1 MSLLRTLWLVA
12 CLFAG
17 IVQASELKVAIGVQD
32 PAQLAMGGNVIPP
45 NMPGSELIAVN
56 DDLAREIC
64 RRLHARCTVSF
75 VPFSA
80 VLPGVEDGR
89 FDLGFGNLLR
99 TPERD
104 KRVAFSTP
112 IWRSSSRLVGTPATA
127 EAFAVKLSQAVS
139 VDNLRDARVAA
150 LEGSQQ
156 LAFLNT
162 IANQRSLTV
171 SSRKTAQEV
180 IEALRDNSADFGLLS
195 VLSAYALLNRD
206 TTRQIEFI
214 GSAVADRGLG
224 GTVHI
229 ALPLHNDTLRQSV
242 DQAIAAIRADG
253 SFQRIARR
261 HFPLGL
267 D

>member
-1 MSLLRTLWLVA
+1 MKCIRALWLVV

-17 IVQASELKVAIGVQD
+17 IVQASELRVAIGVQD

-56 DDLAREIC
+56 DDLARELC
-64 RRLHARCTVSF
+64 RRIQARCTVSF
-75 VPFSA
+75 VPFSE

-89 FDLGFGNLLR
+89 FDLGLGNLLR
-99 TPERD
+99 TPERE
-104 KRVAFSTP
+104 KRVAFSAP
-112 IWRSSSRLVGTPATA
+112 IWHSSSRLLGAPATA
-127 EAFAVKLSQAVS
+127 EAFAAKLGQPVS

-156 LAFLNT
+156 LAFLNAIT
-162 IANQRSLTV
+162 NQRGLVV
-171 SSRKTAQEV
+171 SPKKTAQEV
-180 IEALRDNSADFGLLS
+180 IEALRNNTADFGLLS
-195 VLSAYALLNRD
+195 VLSAYALLSRD

-229 ALPLHNDTLRQSV
+229 ALPLQNDTLRQAV
-242 DQAIAAIRADG
+242 DRAITAIRVDG
-253 SFQRIARR
+253 TFQRITRR
-261 HFPLGL
+261 HYPLGL

>member
-1 MSLLRTLWLVA
+1 MKTIRPLLLAV
-12 CLFAG
+12 CLLAG
-17 IVQASELKVAIGVQD
+17 IAQASELRVAIGVQD
-32 PAQLAMGGNVIPP
+32 PAQLAMSGNVIPP

-56 DDLAREIC
+56 DDLAREVC
-64 RRLHARCTVSF
+64 RRIRARCTVSF

-104 KRVAFSTP
+104 KRVAFSAP
-112 IWRSSSRLVGTPATA
+112 IWRSSSRLLGTPATA
-127 EAFAVKLSQAVS
+127 EAFAIKLSQPVS
-139 VDNLRDARVAA
+139 LDNLRDARVAA
-150 LEGSQQ
+150 LEGSLQ
-156 LAFLNT
+156 LNFLNT
-162 IANQRSLTV
+162 IASQHGLTV
-171 SSRKTAQEV
+171 FSRKTAQEV
-180 IEALRDNSADFGLLS
+180 IEALRDNTADFGLLS

-206 TTRQIEFI
+206 TTRQIEFV

-229 ALPLHNDTLRQSV
+229 ALPLQNDTLRHAV

>member
-1 MSLLRTLWLVA
+1 MKTIRPLLLA
-12 CLFAG
+12 ICLLAG
-17 IVQASELKVAIGVQD
+17 IAQASELRVAIGVQD

-56 DDLAREIC
+56 DDLAREVC
-64 RRLHARCTVSF
+64 RRIHARCTVSF

-80 VLPGVEDGR
+80 VLPGVEEGR

-99 TPERD
+99 TPERE
-104 KRVAFSTP
+104 KRVAFSAP
-112 IWRSSSRLVGTPATA
+112 IWRSSSRLLGTPATA
-127 EAFAVKLSQAVS
+127 EAFATKLSQPVNL
-139 VDNLRDARVAA
+139 DNLRDARVAA
-150 LEGSQQ
+150 LEGSLQ
-156 LAFLNT
+156 LTFLNT
-162 IANQRSLTV
+162 IANQRGLTV
-171 SSRKTAQEV
+171 FSRRTAQEV
-180 IEALRDNSADFGLLS
+180 IEALRDNTADFGLLS

-229 ALPLHNDTLRQSV
+229 ALPLQNDTLRHAV

>member
-1 MSLLRTLWLVA
+1 MSTLRA
-12 CLFAG
+12 LFLGIYLIAG
-17 IVQASELKVAIGVQD
+17 IVQASELSVAIGVQD
-32 PAQLAMGGNVIPP
+32 PSQLAMSGNVIPP
-45 NMPGSELIAVN
+45 NMPGSELIAFN

-64 RRLHARCTVSF
+64 RRIHARCTVSF

-104 KRVAFSTP
+104 KRVAFSAP
-112 IWRSSSRLVGTPATA
+112 IWYSSSRLLGTPATA
-127 EAFAVKLSQAVS
+127 EAFATKLSHPVS
-139 VDNLRDARVAA
+139 VDTLRDARVAA
-150 LEGSQQ
+150 LEGSLQ

-162 IANQRSLTV
+162 IASQHSLTV

-180 IEALRDNSADFGLLS
+180 IEALRNNTADFGLLS

-229 ALPLHNDTLRQSV
+229 ALPLQNDTLRRSV
-242 DQAIAAIRADG
+242 DQAIVAIRGDG

>member
-1 MSLLRTLWLVA
+1 METIRALLLVA
-12 CLFAG
+12 CLVTG
-17 IVQASELKVAIGVQD
+17 IVQASELRVAIGVQD
-32 PAQLAMGGNVIPP
+32 PGPLAMGGNVIPP

-56 DDLAREIC
+56 DDLTREVC

-80 VLPGVEDGR
+80 VLPGVEEGR

-104 KRVAFSTP
+104 KRVAFSAP
-112 IWRSSSRLVGTPATA
+112 IWRSSSRLLGTPATA
-127 EAFAVKLSQAVS
+127 EAFAAKLSQPTS

-150 LEGSQQ
+150 LEGSLQ
-156 LAFLNT
+156 LAFLNA
-162 IANQRSLTV
+162 IANQRGLTIF
-171 SSRKTAQEV
+171 SRKTAQEV
-180 IEALRDNSADFGLLS
+180 IEALRDNTADFGLLS

-229 ALPLHNDTLRQSV
+229 ALPLQNDTLRHAV

>member
-1 MSLLRTLWLVA
+1 MESIRALWLVV
-12 CLFAG
+12 CLLAG
-17 IVQASELKVAIGVQD
+17 IVQASELRVAVGVLD
-32 PAQLAMGGNVIPP
+32 PSQLSMSGNIVPP

-64 RRLHARCTVSF
+64 LRIHARCTVSF
-75 VPFSA
+75 VPFSE
-80 VLPGVEDGR
+80 VLSGVAEGR

-99 TPERD
+99 TSERD
-104 KRVAFSTP
+104 KRVAFSAP
-112 IWRSSSRLVGTPATA
+112 IWHSSSRLLGTPATA
-127 EAFAVKLSQAVS
+127 EAFFAKLRQPASI
-139 VDNLRDARVAA
+139 DNLRDARVAA
-150 LEGSQQ
+150 LDGSLQ
-156 LAFLNT
+156 LAFLNA
-162 IANQRSLTV
+162 IANQRGLTV
-171 SSRKTAQEV
+171 FSRKTAQEV
-180 IEALRDNSADFGLLS
+180 IEALRDNAADFGLLS

-229 ALPLHNDTLRQSV
+229 ALPLQNDTLRHAV
-242 DQAIAAIRADG
+242 DQALAAIRADG

-261 HFPLGL
+261 YFPLGL

>member
-1 MSLLRTLWLVA
+1 MDTLRTLLLA
-12 CLFAG
+12 LCLATGFA
-17 IVQASELKVAIGVQD
+17 QASELRVAIGVQD
-32 PAQLAMGGNVIPP
+32 PAQLAMSGNVIPP
-45 NMPGSELIAVN
+45 NMPGTELIAVN

-64 RRLHARCTVSF
+64 RRIHARCTVSF
-75 VPFSA
+75 VPFNE
-80 VLPGVEDGR
+80 VLPGIEDGR

-112 IWRSSSRLVGTPATA
+112 IWHSSSRMLGTPATA
-127 EAFAVKLSQAVS
+127 EAFATRLGQPLSL
-139 VDNLRDARVAA
+139 DNLRDARVAT
-150 LEGSQQ
+150 LEGSLQ
-156 LAFLNT
+156 LTFLNA
-162 IANQRSLTV
+162 IASQRGLTV
-171 SSRKTAQEV
+171 VTRKTAQEV
-180 IEALRDNSADFGLLS
+180 LETLRDNTADFGLLT

-206 TTRQIEFI
+206 TTRQIEFV

-229 ALPLHNDTLRQSV
+229 ALPRQNDALRLSV

-253 SFQRIARR
+253 SYQRIARR

>member
-1 MSLLRTLWLVA
+1 MDKLRTLLLVLCLVA
-12 CLFAG
+12 G
-17 IVQASELKVAIGVQD
+17 IAQASELRVAIGVQD
-32 PAQLAMGGNVIPP
+32 PAQLAMSGNVIPP
-45 NMPGSELIAVN
+45 NMPGTELISVN

-64 RRLHARCTVSF
+64 RRIRARCTVSF
-75 VPFSA
+75 VPFNE

-104 KRVAFSTP
+104 KRFAFSSP
-112 IWRSSSRLVGTPATA
+112 IWRSSSRLLSTPATA
-127 EAFAVKLSQAVS
+127 EAFATRLGQPVS
-139 VDNLRDARVAA
+139 LENLRDARVAT
-150 LEGSQQ
+150 LEGSLQ
-156 LAFLNT
+156 LAFLNA
-162 IANQRSLTV
+162 IASQRGLTV
-171 SSRKTAQEV
+171 VTRKTAQEV
-180 IEALRDNSADFGLLS
+180 LETLRDNTADFGLMS

-206 TTRQIEFI
+206 TTRQIEFV

-229 ALPLHNDTLRQSV
+229 ALPRQNDALRLSV

-253 SFQRIARR
+253 SYQRIARR

>member
-1 MSLLRTLWLVA
+1 MDTIRALLLALCLVA
-12 CLFAG
+12 G
-17 IVQASELKVAIGVQD
+17 IAQASELKVAIGVQD
-32 PAQLAMGGNVIPP
+32 PAQLAMSGNIIPP
-45 NMPGSELIAVN
+45 NMPGTELIAVN

-64 RRLHARCTVSF
+64 RRIHARCTVSF
-75 VPFSA
+75 VPFNE

-112 IWRSSSRLVGTPATA
+112 IWRSSSRLLGTPAVA
-127 EAFAVKLSQAVS
+127 EVFATRLGQPVS
-139 VDNLRDARVAA
+139 LDNLRDARVAT
-150 LEGSQQ
+150 LDGSLQ
-156 LAFLNT
+156 LAFLNA
-162 IANQRSLTV
+162 IASQRGLTV
-171 SSRKTAQEV
+171 VPRKTAQEV
-180 IEALRDNSADFGLLS
+180 LETLRDNTADFGLLS

-206 TTRQIEFI
+206 TTWQIEFV

-229 ALPLHNDTLRQSV
+229 ALPRQNDALRHAV

-253 SFQRIARR
+253 SYQRIARR